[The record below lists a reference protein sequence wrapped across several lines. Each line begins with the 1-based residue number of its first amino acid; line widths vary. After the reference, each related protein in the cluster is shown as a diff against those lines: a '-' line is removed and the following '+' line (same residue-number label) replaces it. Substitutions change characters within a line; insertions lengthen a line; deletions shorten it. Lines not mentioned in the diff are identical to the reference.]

1 MAKSAADE
9 KEMDRRMETDLW
21 SRQTVCFI
29 GGGAMAE
36 ALIRGLAANKVLGPA
51 QVHVL
56 DKAGDVRLVYLE
68 QQYGIRPVRDEHA
81 AAAVQ
86 AADVIVLAVKPKDAA
101 EAVSAYRD
109 VFRPD
114 HTIVSFVAGLSIG
127 TIQRLA
133 GQRLAVARAMPNTS
147 SSIGLG
153 ATGLSF
159 SPEAGPEAR
168 QLATELFTAIGLVC
182 EVDESRLDI
191 VTGVS
196 GSGPAYFYAFTEALI
211 KGGVAGGLDED
222 TARKL
227 AYQTILGAAEMLR
240 QTGESPET
248 LRRNVTSPNG
258 TTEAALLLME
268 DADVGGHIVRAVLR
282 AAERAAE
289 MGAEIER
296 EIEQDI

>member
-1 MAKSAADE
+1 
-9 KEMDRRMETDLW
+9 MENERW
-21 SRQTVCFI
+21 NRQTVCFI

-36 ALIRGLAANKVLGPA
+36 ALIRGLTANKVIRPN
-51 QVHVL
+51 QIHVL
-56 DKAGDVRLVYLE
+56 DKAGDIRLGYLA
-68 QQYGIRPVRDEHA
+68 QQYGIRPVREDRAEE
-81 AAAVQ
+81 AVQ
-86 AADVIVLAVKPKDAA
+86 AANLIVLAVKPKDAA
-101 EAVSAYRD
+101 EAVKAYRSA
-109 VFRPD
+109 FRPGQ
-114 HTIVSFVAGLSIG
+114 TLVSFVAGLSIAA
-127 TIQRLA
+127 IQRLA
-133 GQRLAVARAMPNTS
+133 GQPLAVARAMPNTS

-153 ATGLSF
+153 ATGLSY
-159 SPEAGPEAR
+159 SPEAGPDAR
-168 QLATELFTAIGLVC
+168 RLARELFAAIGLVC

-211 KGGVAGGLDED
+211 KGGVTGGLDEE

-258 TTEAALLLME
+258 TTEAALRLME
-268 DADVGGHIVRAVLR
+268 EADVGGHIVRAVLR

-296 EIEQDI
+296 EIERDA